1 MEKVR
6 IRDLAKDLGM
16 ETSKEIIA
24 FLEKIGARG
33 KSASSNLEGD
43 LIERVKGHFKKP
55 APSPLP
61 PPTTVLTRSDG
72 VMERRSQKVILRR
85 GAPVPPPTVVL
96 DKLEEASMEET
107 AAAEAAP
114 QPLEAIP
121 PAVAEEIAP
130 VEAHAAEVA
139 EVEADPQM
147 LIQPQPQAQIQEQDH
162 NVVSGTPEAAPEP
175 VSQPVP
181 QPEEQ
186 QPAGE
191 QPVRV
196 VEGSEVAPKPD
207 EARKEKEKK
216 WKKNKPHEKKVQKG
230 VLKQNII
237 KEVLGEP
244 EAEGKKSEVAAPPV
258 VDVEASNVRHFQPP
272 NRHGKRKGKPVKE
285 KKPPSTLPPRP
296 SKRLLKIEE
305 VVTVGEL
312 AHRMGIKAADVIK
325 KLIEMGMPSTLNQ
338 LLDADTAGILAQ
350 EYGFEVENI
359 SPEMESLIDQEEDK
373 EEDLLPRS
381 PVITIMGHVDHGKTT
396 LLDAVRESKVTET
409 EAGGITQH
417 IGAYEVEHG
426 GRRLVV
432 LDTPGH
438 EAFTAMRARGASV
451 TDIVVLVVGADDG
464 VMPQTIEAI
473 DHAKAA
479 NVPIVVAVNKIDKPG
494 AQPDRIR
501 QQLSD
506 HGLIPEEWGGTTLY
520 ANVSAKKRV
529 GISELLELVLLQAD
543 VLELKSNPKK
553 FARGT
558 VIESRL
564 EKGRGPVATV
574 LVLGGTLRV
583 GDAIVTG
590 SHYGRVRAL
599 INCKGK
605 RLDEA
610 IPGTPVEIQG
620 LIGLPEAGNKFAV
633 LKDERTA
640 RQIALHRVEKDRE
653 RVISRPRISLEDLH
667 RKIDAGE
674 MKDLNIVIKSDV
686 QGSMEALQFSLAK
699 LGTDKVKVKVI
710 HAGVGGISE
719 SDVMLASASSA
730 VVIGFNVRPETKGVE
745 LAEREGIDIR
755 LYSIIYDVVD
765 DIKKAMEGLLDP
777 TLKEVVQGR
786 AEVRNT
792 FHISKIGTIAG
803 CGVISGKITRNS
815 NARLLRDNVVIYD
828 GKLSSLKRF
837 KDDVREV
844 AEGYECG
851 LGIENYND
859 IQVGDQIEA
868 YIIEK
873 IAGTL

>member
-1 MEKVR
+1 MDKVR

-16 ETSKEIIA
+16 ETSREILA
-24 FLEKIGARG
+24 FLEKIGAKG

-55 APSPLP
+55 APP
-61 PPTTVLTRSDG
+61 PPPPQTTVLTRSDG
-72 VMERRSQKVILRR
+72 VLERRSQKVILRR
-85 GAPVPPPTVVL
+85 GVPTPPPAAVPEKAEEAPVPEAPHAEAPPQAAPG
-96 DKLEEASMEET
+96 DEAAVSAAPPAVQEPP
-107 AAAEAAP
+107 AAAAPGEAAP
-114 QPLEAIP
+114 AAAAGGEGP
-121 PAVAEEIAP
+121 
-130 VEAHAAEVA
+130 AAESPAA
-139 EVEADPQM
+139 E
-147 LIQPQPQAQIQEQDH
+147 
-162 NVVSGTPEAAPEP
+162 GEP
-175 VSQPVP
+175 
-181 QPEEQ
+181 
-186 QPAGE
+186 AL
-191 QPVRV
+191 RV
-196 VEGSEVAPKPD
+196 VEKPVTAPKPED
-207 EARKEKEKK
+207 VRKDKEKK

-230 VLKQNII
+230 VLKQTII
-237 KEVLGEP
+237 KEVLEEPEGEAKKAAEAAIQPP
-244 EAEGKKSEVAAPPV
+244 EAEPAV
-258 VDVEASNVRHFQPP
+258 VRQFQPT
-272 NRHGKRKGKPVKE
+272 RVSKKRGRPVKE
-285 KKPPSTLPPRP
+285 KKVPSTLPPKA
-296 SKRLLKIEE
+296 SKRHLKIEE
-305 VVTVGEL
+305 VVTVGDL

-338 LLDADTAGILAQ
+338 LLDAETAGILAQ
-350 EYGFEVENI
+350 EYGFEVENVA
-359 SPEMESLIDQEEDK
+359 PEMESLIDQEVDK
-373 EEDLLPRS
+373 EEDLRPRP
-381 PVITIMGHVDHGKTT
+381 PVVTIMGHVDHGKTT
-396 LLDAVRESKVTET
+396 LLDAIRESKVTET

-417 IGAYEVEHG
+417 IGAYEVEHN
-426 GRRLVV
+426 GRSLVM

-451 TDIVVLVVGADDG
+451 TDIVILVVGADDG

-506 HGLIPEEWGGTTLY
+506 RGLVPEEWGGTTLY
-520 ANVSAKKRV
+520 ANVSAKRRV
-529 GISELLELVLLQAD
+529 GINELLELVLLQAD
-543 VLELKSNPKK
+543 VLELKSNPTKL
-553 FARGT
+553 ARGT
-558 VIESRL
+558 VLESRL

-574 LVLGGTLRV
+574 LVLDGTLKV

-610 IPGTPVEIQG
+610 SPGTPAEIQG
-620 LIGLPEAGNKFAV
+620 LTGLPEAGNKFAV

-640 RQIALHRVEKDRE
+640 RQIALHRSEKERE
-653 RVISRPRISLEDLH
+653 RVVARPRMSLEDLH

-674 MKDLNIVIKSDV
+674 VKDLNIVIKSDV
-686 QGSMEALQFSLAK
+686 QGSMEALQFSLGK

-710 HAGVGGISE
+710 HSGVGGISE

-730 VVIGFNVRPETKGVE
+730 VIIGFNVRPEAKGAE
-745 LAEREGIDIR
+745 LAEREGVDIR

-765 DIKKAMEGLLDP
+765 DIKKAMEGLLEP

-815 NARLLRDNVVIYD
+815 NVRLLRDNVVVYE

-844 AEGYECG
+844 LEGFECG

-859 IQVGDQIEA
+859 IQVGDHVEA
-868 YIIEK
+868 YTIEK
-873 IAGTL
+873 IAGTLA